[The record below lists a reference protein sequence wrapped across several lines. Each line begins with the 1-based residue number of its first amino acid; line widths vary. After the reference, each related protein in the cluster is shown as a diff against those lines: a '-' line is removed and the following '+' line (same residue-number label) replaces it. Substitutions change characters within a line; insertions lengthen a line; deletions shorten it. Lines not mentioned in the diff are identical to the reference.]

1 MRRFIMCKKCDKYKQ
16 EHQEYNYCP
25 ICGDKLKSVAFVPD
39 YEIRRKNG
47 NYKQVYFDANKIR

>member
-1 MRRFIMCKKCDKYKQ
+1 MCKKCDKYKQ